1 MNTNTKADNPQ
12 LRAQGMTNIY
22 DEVSTSVAS
31 AIKQDLLNH
40 FGKGLYYRMKNGE
53 KNITPEQQT
62 YIAEI
67 FEKHGATHPPVY
79 DRMITN

>member
-12 LRAQGMTNIY
+12 LMAQGMTNIY

-31 AIKQDLLNH
+31 AIKQDLMNH

-53 KNITPEQQT
+53 KTS
-62 YIAEI
+62 
-67 FEKHGATHPPVY
+67 HPNSKLTLPKFSKNTAQ
-79 DRMITN
+79 RTRPFTTE

>member
-12 LRAQGMTNIY
+12 LMAQGMTNIY

-31 AIKQDLLNH
+31 AIKQDLMNH

-67 FEKHGATHPPVY
+67 FENTAQRTRPF
-79 DRMITN
+79 TTE